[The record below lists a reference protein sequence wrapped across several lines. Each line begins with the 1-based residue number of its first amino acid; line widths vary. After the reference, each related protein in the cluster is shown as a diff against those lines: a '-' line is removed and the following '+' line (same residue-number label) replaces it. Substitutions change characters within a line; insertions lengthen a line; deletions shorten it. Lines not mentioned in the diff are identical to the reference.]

1 MQNHSDEQLAAIAAK
16 SLKETNY
23 HVRWS
28 REWVIRL
35 GDGTDESRQ
44 RMLHAVDEMWRYT
57 GELFAPAAYESVATI
72 DFNAIQLQWMEKVS
86 AVFEEATL
94 PLPEKVFAQTGGKT
108 GVHTEHLGYILADLQ
123 YMQRTYPDSNW

>member
-1 MQNHSDEQLAAIAAK
+1 MQL
-16 SLKETNY
+16 LTY
-23 HVRWS
+23 
-28 REWVIRL
+28 
-35 GDGTDESRQ
+35 
-44 RMLHAVDEMWRYT
+44 
-57 GELFAPAAYESVATI
+57 
-72 DFNAIQLQWMEKVS
+72 AIQLQWMEKVS